1 MARSRWL
8 VFGVAV
14 LVAACGGPPQG
25 PPVAPPGN
33 AGPALPPPGAG
44 SPAQSGA
51 APALAALTPPA
62 ALPPVALP
70 GGVLYACVNDANAEH
85 PVTAI
90 EFAPKVA
97 ALCGRHPEMQACQY
111 ERQACR
117 RHGGRVL
124 TADGREI
131 TQAIEAEYDRQVLRI
146 RLQSN

>member
-1 MARSRWL
+1 MARGRWQ
-8 VFGVAV
+8 VVVAGAV
-14 LVAACGGPPQG
+14 LVAGCGGPPQG
-25 PPVAPPGN
+25 PPAAPPGN
-33 AGPALPPPGAG
+33 APP
-44 SPAQSGA
+44 
-51 APALAALTPPA
+51 ALTPAPT
-62 ALPPVALP
+62 PPVALVTP
-70 GGVLYACVNDANAEH
+70 TPPPAVPPITLADGVLYACVNNANAEH

-97 ALCGRHPEMQACQY
+97 ALCRRHPEMQACQY

-131 TQAIEAEYDRQVLRI
+131 TPAIEAEYDRQVMRI

>member
-1 MARSRWL
+1 MVRGRWR
-8 VFGVAV
+8 VVVVGAA

-25 PPVAPPGN
+25 PPAAPPG
-33 AGPALPPPGAG
+33 AVAPAPPPSATPGAG
-44 SPAQSGA
+44 APAQAGA
-51 APALAALTPPA
+51 LPAPAALTPPA
-62 ALPPVALP
+62 GLPA
-70 GGVLYACVNDANAEH
+70 GVLYACVNDANAER
-85 PVTAI
+85 PVTPI

-131 TQAIEAEYDRQVLRI
+131 TLATEAEYDRQVLRI